1 MVATQ
6 LNAGDTAWLL
16 VSTALVMLMTPGL
29 GLFYGGMVRSK
40 NVLATVMKCLLVLAL
55 ISVQWVL
62 FGYSLAFGPDQNGL
76 IGNLAWWGFRGV
88 GGQPNPDYGATVPHA
103 VYAMFQGMFAVIT
116 PALIA
121 GAVAERMRLS
131 AFALFVLL
139 WATFV
144 YDPIAHW
151 VWAKGGWLRELGALD
166 FAGGTVVHLNS
177 GVAGLVAALMVGK
190 RLGYGREPMPPHNVP
205 LILLGT
211 ALLWFGWFGFNAG
224 SAVAANASAAY
235 AFTNTHTATAAA
247 MLGWAF
253 GEWLQRS
260 KPTALGI
267 ASGAVAGL
275 VAITPAAGFV
285 SPLSSIAIGFVA
297 GWLCCYAV
305 RLKEALHFD
314 DALDVFGIHGVGG
327 MWGAL
332 ATGIFAQKAIGG
344 ASGWIEG
351 NGMQM
356 LYQLA
361 GIGATLLYSGA
372 ATAVILRIVELL
384 MGRLRVTE
392 EQEVEG
398 LDIHETGMEA
408 YPEAAIF
415 GGRPVT
421 ASLMAERPTIVER
434 PTALPAL
441 PAASSAPIP
450 VTPLPPTASE
460 RRLYSIVLENAN
472 TERAKRRWERLC
484 HEPHQ
489 APPEFHEVYRH
500 LVSFDGR
507 EFVFRGGDPE
517 RMRKAVEKLFEGY
530 LGVGAT
536 VTVEAG

>member
-1 MVATQ
+1 MAQ
-6 LNAGDTAWLL
+6 ASINSGDTAWLL

-62 FGYSLAFGPDQNGL
+62 FGYSLSFSPTQNGL
-76 IGNLAWWGFRGV
+76 IGDLAWLGFRGV
-88 GGQPNPDYGATVPHA
+88 GGEPNPDYAATIPHA

-166 FAGGTVVHLNS
+166 FAGGTVVHINS
-177 GVAGLVAALMVGK
+177 GVAGLVAAIMVGR

-224 SAVAANASAAY
+224 SSVAANASAAF

-285 SPLSSIAIGFVA
+285 SPLSSIVIGFIA

-327 MWGAL
+327 IWGAL

-351 NGMQM
+351 NGVQM

-361 GIGATLLYSGA
+361 GIGATLLYSGI

-384 MGRLRVTE
+384 MGGLRVTQ

-408 YPEAAIF
+408 YPEATIF
-415 GGRPVT
+415 GGRPVIET
-421 ASLMAERPTIVER
+421 QLEKRPVVAERPI
-434 PTALPAL
+434 TATAMPAL
-441 PAASSAPIP
+441 PSVSST
-450 VTPLPPTASE
+450 VVSTLPPTSPE
-460 RRLYSIVLENAN
+460 RRLYSVILENAN

-517 RMRKAVEKLFEGY
+517 QMKRAVERLFEGY

-536 VTVEAG
+536 VTVEA